1 MTTTTIMII
10 TTMTMVTTMRMT
22 IMSTLTNTSIIT
34 EAGARTSH
42 AEDNVTEPVPPSL
55 KRFIW
60 DIQSIVE
67 LAESDREIFVI
78 GRDLMARLVA
88 SDDWLPD
95 SFAKPPP
102 YPPQQAG
109 EGRVGAWQFHLYA
122 DAMERFCV
130 VSTVLHGGQ
139 TLPVCQEPVWEVMG
153 VLRGAVGRQ
162 RFALPAGAP
171 PAANGAPKLLKP
183 GAVETFSPKS
193 GEAVQLCNAVDDR
206 DSISIHVYGGD
217 IGKLARHAVGPDGSI
232 SEFSCG
238 YANPP
243 DWPPYDILSIQTRI
257 QD

>member
-1 MTTTTIMII
+1 
-10 TTMTMVTTMRMT
+10 VR
-22 IMSTLTNTSIIT
+22 
-34 EAGARTSH
+34 
-42 AEDNVTEPVPPSL
+42 DPVPPSL

-88 SDDWLPD
+88 ADDWLPAN
-95 SFAKPPP
+95 FATIDATSPC
-102 YPPQQAG
+102 
-109 EGRVGAWQFHLYA
+109 RQFHLYA
-122 DAMERFCV
+122 DGMERFCV
-130 VSTVLHGGQ
+130 VSTVLSGGQ
-139 TLPVCQEPVWEVMG
+139 TLPICQEPVWEIMG

-162 RFALPAGAP
+162 RFALPAGVL
-171 PAANGAPKLLKP
+171 PAANGAAKLLKP

-193 GEAVQLCNAVDDR
+193 GEAVQLCNGLDDR

-217 IGKLARHAVGPDGSI
+217 IGKAARHAVGPDGSI
-232 SEFSCG
+232 SEFSHG
-238 YANPP
+238 YANAE

>member
-1 MTTTTIMII
+1 
-10 TTMTMVTTMRMT
+10 
-22 IMSTLTNTSIIT
+22 
-34 EAGARTSH
+34 
-42 AEDNVTEPVPPSL
+42 VTEPVPPPL

-88 SDDWLPD
+88 GDDWLPK
-95 SFAKPPP
+95 SFAAVR
-102 YPPQQAG
+102 PQTG
-109 EGRVGAWQFHLYA
+109 EGGATQFHLYA
-122 DAMERFCV
+122 DAMERFSV
-130 VSTVLHGGQ
+130 VSTVLSAGQ
-139 TLPVCQEPVWEVMG
+139 TLPVCQEPVWEITG

-171 PAANGAPKLLKP
+171 PAANGAAKLMKP

-193 GEAVQLCNAVDDR
+193 GEAVQLVNALDDR
-206 DSISIHVYGGD
+206 CSICIHVYGGD
-217 IGKLARHAVGPDGSI
+217 IGKLARRAVAADGSI
-232 SEFSCG
+232 SEFSHG
-238 YANPP
+238 YANAA

>member
-1 MTTTTIMII
+1 
-10 TTMTMVTTMRMT
+10 
-22 IMSTLTNTSIIT
+22 
-34 EAGARTSH
+34 
-42 AEDNVTEPVPPSL
+42 VTEPVPPSL

-60 DIQSIVE
+60 DIQSVVE

-88 SDDWLPD
+88 SDDWLPNG
-95 SFAKPPP
+95 FAAPPP
-102 YPPQQAG
+102 VTPRLAG
-109 EGRVGAWQFHLYA
+109 EGGVGARQFHLYA
-122 DAMERFCV
+122 DAMERFSV

-139 TLPVCQEPVWEVMG
+139 TLPVCQEPVWEIMG

-162 RFALPAGAP
+162 RFALPAGMP
-171 PAANGAPKLLKP
+171 PAANGAAKLLKP

-193 GEAVQLCNAVDDR
+193 GEGVQICNALDDR

-217 IGKLARHAVGPDGSI
+217 IGRLARRAAAPDGSL
-232 SEFSCG
+232 SEFSHG

>member
-1 MTTTTIMII
+1 
-10 TTMTMVTTMRMT
+10 MR
-22 IMSTLTNTSIIT
+22 
-34 EAGARTSH
+34 
-42 AEDNVTEPVPPSL
+42 DPVPPSL

-88 SDDWLPD
+88 SDDWLPAN
-95 SFAKPPP
+95 FATVDAASPC
-102 YPPQQAG
+102 
-109 EGRVGAWQFHLYA
+109 RQFHLYT
-122 DAMERFCV
+122 DAMARFCV
-130 VSTVLHGGQ
+130 VSTVLSAGL
-139 TLPVCQEPVWEVMG
+139 TLPVCQEPVWEIMG
-153 VLRGAVGRQ
+153 VLRGALGRQ

-171 PAANGAPKLLKP
+171 PAANGAAKLLKP

-217 IGKLARHAVGPDGSI
+217 IGKLARRAIGPDGNI
-232 SEFSCG
+232 SEFSHG
-238 YANPP
+238 YANAA

>member
-1 MTTTTIMII
+1 
-10 TTMTMVTTMRMT
+10 VR
-22 IMSTLTNTSIIT
+22 
-34 EAGARTSH
+34 
-42 AEDNVTEPVPPSL
+42 EPVPPSL

-88 SDDWLPD
+88 SDDWLPVN
-95 SFAKPPP
+95 FAAIDAASPC
-102 YPPQQAG
+102 
-109 EGRVGAWQFHLYA
+109 RHFHLYA

-130 VSTVLHGGQ
+130 VSTVLHGAQ
-139 TLPVCQEPVWEVMG
+139 ALPVCREPLWEIMG

-171 PAANGAPKLLKP
+171 PVASGAAKLLKP

-193 GEAVQLCNAVDDR
+193 GEGVQLRNGLDDR

-217 IGKLARHAVGPDGSI
+217 IGKAARCAVGPDGGI
-232 SEFSCG
+232 SQFSHG
-238 YANPP
+238 YANAA
-243 DWPPYDILSIQTRI
+243 DSPPYDIHSIQTRI

>member
-1 MTTTTIMII
+1 
-10 TTMTMVTTMRMT
+10 VR
-22 IMSTLTNTSIIT
+22 
-34 EAGARTSH
+34 
-42 AEDNVTEPVPPSL
+42 DPVPPSL

-88 SDDWLPD
+88 SDDWLPAN
-95 SFAKPPP
+95 FAAIDAASPC
-102 YPPQQAG
+102 
-109 EGRVGAWQFHLYA
+109 RHFHLYA

-130 VSTVLHGGQ
+130 VSMVLHGGQ
-139 TLPVCQEPVWEVMG
+139 ALPVSQEPVWEIMG

-171 PAANGAPKLLKP
+171 PVANGAAKLLKP

-193 GEAVQLCNAVDDR
+193 GEGVQLCNGLDDR

-217 IGKLARHAVGPDGSI
+217 IGKAVRRAVGPDGSI
-232 SEFSCG
+232 SEFSHG
-238 YANPP
+238 YVNAV
-243 DWPPYDILSIQTRI
+243 DWPPYDIHSIQTRI

>member
-1 MTTTTIMII
+1 
-10 TTMTMVTTMRMT
+10 
-22 IMSTLTNTSIIT
+22 
-34 EAGARTSH
+34 
-42 AEDNVTEPVPPSL
+42 VTEPVPPSL

-88 SDDWLPD
+88 SDDWLPKN
-95 SFAKPPP
+95 FATPTPHLPP
-102 YPPQQAG
+102 QAG
-109 EGRVGAWQFHLYA
+109 EGRVRAWQFHLYA

-130 VSTVLHGGQ
+130 VSTVLAGGQ
-139 TLPVCQEPVWEVMG
+139 PLPICQEPVWEIMG

-171 PAANGAPKLLKP
+171 PAAKGAAKLLKP
-183 GAVETFSPKS
+183 SSVETFSPKS
-193 GEAVQLCNAVDDR
+193 GEAVQLVNALDDG

-217 IGKLARHAVGPDGSI
+217 IGKLPRRAVAADGSI
-232 SEFSCG
+232 SEFSNG
-238 YANPP
+238 YANAV

-257 QD
+257 ED

>member
-1 MTTTTIMII
+1 
-10 TTMTMVTTMRMT
+10 
-22 IMSTLTNTSIIT
+22 
-34 EAGARTSH
+34 
-42 AEDNVTEPVPPSL
+42 VTEPVPPSL

-78 GRDLMARLVA
+78 GRDLMGRLVA
-88 SDDWLPD
+88 SDDWLPK
-95 SFAKPPP
+95 SFAAIDPASPSC
-102 YPPQQAG
+102 
-109 EGRVGAWQFHLYA
+109 QFHLYA

-130 VSTVLHGGQ
+130 VSTVLSAGQ
-139 TLPVCQEPVWEVMG
+139 MLPICREPVWEIMG

-171 PAANGAPKLLKP
+171 PAANGAAKLLKP

-193 GEAVQLCNAVDDR
+193 GEAVQLVNAVDER

-217 IGKLARHAVGPDGSI
+217 IGKLVRRAVAADGSI
-232 SEFSCG
+232 SEFSHG
-238 YANPP
+238 YANAQ

-257 QD
+257 ED